1 MLKTSATL
9 SHLHIQAN
17 NKQGVASN
25 NINNHE
31 RMTKTTWSTISQT
44 AWCHPRF
51 HLADLA
57 MITAGRAR
65 LGTRMSNLYL
75 QILKMIGQ

>member
-44 AWCHPRF
+44 A
-51 HLADLA
+51 
-57 MITAGRAR
+57 
-65 LGTRMSNLYL
+65 
-75 QILKMIGQ
+75 